1 MSSYIHKNLIGAAIQ
16 MVSGRQLDANLAAA
30 SKLITEAVEQGA
42 RLIVLPETFAVF
54 GGGSQREQGEKEF
67 TNKGPIRHF
76 LAQQAKQHGIWLV
89 GGTLPTTA
97 PNAAGEKPEA
107 GKVFSST
114 YVLDTSG
121 NEVGRY
127 DKSHL
132 FDVDVADGQG
142 QYRESDQF
150 SPGQQPLVVQT
161 PWGKLG
167 VGVCYDLRFPEYFRQ
182 LRDLGAEMLAVP
194 AAFTYQTR
202 QAHWEVLLRA
212 RAIENQCYVIGAN
225 QGGEHSSKRK
235 TWGDSCIISPWG
247 EKLVAQA
254 QAQGEGVVSA
264 ELDREQLQ
272 RIRRDMPVHSHKRF

>member
-1 MSSYIHKNLIGAAIQ
+1 LSSDTNNDLIVAAIQ
-16 MVSGRQLDANLAAA
+16 MVSGRQREDNLTTAAE
-30 SKLITEAVEQGA
+30 LIEEAVELGA
-42 RLIVLPETFAVF
+42 QLIVLPETFAVF

-67 TNKGPIRHF
+67 TSEGPIRQF
-76 LAQQAKQHGIWLV
+76 LAQQAKQHGAWLV
-89 GGTLPTTA
+89 GGTLPTTESNASGEA
-97 PNAAGEKPEA
+97 PEV
-107 GKVFSST
+107 GKVYSST
-114 YVLDTSG
+114 YVLDADG

-127 DKSHL
+127 DKAHL

-167 VGVCYDLRFPEYFRQ
+167 VGVCYDLRFPEYFRH
-182 LRDLGAEMLAVP
+182 LRDLGAEVLAVP
-194 AAFTYQTR
+194 AAFTYQTG

-212 RAIENQCYVIGAN
+212 RAIENQCYIIGAN

-247 EKLVAQA
+247 EKLAA
-254 QAQGEGVVSA
+254 QAQGEGVVTA
-264 ELDREQLQ
+264 KLDREQLH
-272 RIRRDMPVHSHKRF
+272 RIRHDMPVHSHKRF